1 MNRSAIKH
9 KSRASIV
16 VNDGTEQEFLE
27 DLCKKSRLAAGNIIN
42 NDLNNGTV
50 YLIASTLISAYI
62 KELGMLAAA
71 AEDSSQAYFVRALV
85 VLDALRSVLE
95 EAGVTIKADV
105 LPRSEA
111 QKKYEQLLKND

>member
-1 MNRSAIKH
+1 MTRFAVKH

-16 VNDGTEQEFLE
+16 VNDETEKEFLE
-27 DLCKKSRLAAGNIIN
+27 DLCKKSRIAAGNIIN

-50 YLIASTLISAYI
+50 YLIASTLISSYI
-62 KELGMLAAA
+62 KELGMLEAA
-71 AEDSSQAYFVRALV
+71 AEDSSQAYFVRTLVALDV
-85 VLDALRSVLE
+85 LRSVLE

>member
-1 MNRSAIKH
+1 MTRFAVKH

-16 VNDGTEQEFLE
+16 VNDETEKEFLE

-50 YLIASTLISAYI
+50 YLMASALISAYI
-62 KELGMLAAA
+62 KELGMLEAA
-71 AEDSSQAYFVRALV
+71 AEDSSQAYFVRTLV
-85 VLDALRSVLE
+85 AIDVLRSVLE
-95 EAGVTIKADV
+95 EAGVSIKADV